1 MYISDSDFIIHFIK
15 FERKRMI
22 RQNVKLKVYNLFVI
36 IINLLEKYDE
46 CAINLSIL
54 LLHLYYK
61 YFLLRITV

>member
-15 FERKRMI
+15 FERRRMI

-46 CAINLSIL
+46 CAIYFYCI
-54 LLHLYYK
+54 YK

>member
-1 MYISDSDFIIHFIK
+1 MYISDSDYIIHFIK
-15 FERKRMI
+15 FERRRMI

-54 LLHLYYK
+54 LLHL
-61 YFLLRITV
+61 